1 MSPSPPQARRFPRRG
16 TNGGLPEAVVESFRR
31 RYGRDPAVVVR
42 APGRVNLL
50 GAHIDYSEGWVMPA
64 AIDRAVWLAA
74 APAAENELRI
84 HALDLDQ
91 TATLDL
97 DALPVPVPQRADP
110 ATTWVDYPAG
120 VAWALRDAGY
130 RPAGMAATFGGDV
143 PVGAGL
149 SASAALEVAFLIAW
163 ERLSGFALDGLER
176 ARLGQ
181 RAENAYLDVQSGI
194 MDQFASIHGKANHL
208 ILLDCR
214 SLTYERIPL
223 PAGTAVVVA
232 DTGVRRRLADSG
244 FNSRRAQCQEAVAIL
259 RRELPEIQT
268 LRDVAVADFERC
280 CHQLPEPLR
289 SRARHA
295 VEECERVRAGAEAL
309 RRRDLDAFG
318 ELMRRSHVGSRDLYE
333 VSIPELDTLAATA
346 WGVAGCYGARLAGGG
361 FGGCLIALAAES
373 AVAALERALT
383 LTFKAEF
390 GRSPVIFP
398 CSVSDGAGIVEG

>member
-1 MSPSPPQARRFPRRG
+1 MKPSPAPTAATRR
-16 TNGGLPEAVVESFRR
+16 LPEAVIESFRC
-31 RYGRDPAVVVR
+31 RYGREPTVVVR

-74 APAAENELRI
+74 APATGRKLHV

-91 TATLDL
+91 TATLEL
-97 DALPVPVPQRADP
+97 DALPDRVPQRANP
-110 ATTWVDYPAG
+110 ESTWIDYPAG
-120 VAWALRDAGY
+120 VAWALGEEGY
-130 RPAGMAATFGGDV
+130 RPAGMAAVFGGDV

-149 SASAALEVAFLIAW
+149 SASAALEVAFLLAW
-163 ERLSGFALDGLER
+163 ERLSGFELEGRER

-181 RAENAYLDVQSGI
+181 RAENAYLNVQSGI
-194 MDQFASIHGKANHL
+194 MDQFASIHGKADHVL
-208 ILLDCR
+208 FLDCR
-214 SLTYERIPL
+214 DLTCERISIP
-223 PAGTAVVVA
+223 PGTVVVVA

-259 RRELPEIQT
+259 RRDLPGIRT
-268 LRDVAVADFERC
+268 LRDVTVAELER
-280 CHQLPEPLR
+280 HGPRLPEPLR

-295 VEECERVRAGAEAL
+295 VEECARVRAGAEAL

-333 VSIPELDTLAATA
+333 VSIPELDTLAAAA

-361 FGGCLIALAAES
+361 FGGCLIALAAAA
-373 AVAALERALT
+373 AVEELGQALT
-383 LTFKAEF
+383 RAFTSAF

-398 CSVSDGAGIVEG
+398 CSVSDGARIVEG